1 MLAFGKTCF
10 PRSQQSPQTKLNGI
24 AYSVIFATR
33 AEPMKTLTRESY
45 ARRIERVVDYLIDHL
60 DGDVDLHRL
69 AEEAFLS
76 PYHFHRVYHAM
87 TGETVAESVR
97 RLRLHRAAVKL
108 ISSDIAIAVLSK
120 EAGYGSV
127 QVFNRAFREGYGT
140 PPAAYREKQARAQL
154 RNPSTRTSLSTEEN
168 SMYQVT
174 IRDVKPC
181 RIAALRPQ
189 GEYMNIGNAFER
201 LNVWAAGQGVL
212 DDKVRWFGIYYDDP
226 AATPT
231 AQLKSDACLAIAE
244 GVAPPAEYRVT
255 HTPGGRCAM
264 LVYTGP
270 YSDLEKP
277 YKWLFGDWLPKSGEE
292 PDDQPCF
299 EEYLNDARSVVPA
312 ELLTAIYV
320 PLKG

>member
-1 MLAFGKTCF
+1 
-10 PRSQQSPQTKLNGI
+10 
-24 AYSVIFATR
+24 
-33 AEPMKTLTRESY
+33 MKTLTRESY

-108 ISSDIAIAVLSK
+108 ISSDIAIAMLAK

-127 QVFNRAFREGYGT
+127 QAFNRAFRDGYGT

-154 RNPSTRTSLSTEEN
+154 RNPSTGTLPSTEEK
-168 SMYQVT
+168 SMYPIT

-181 RIAALRPQ
+181 RIVALRHQ

-201 LNVWAAGQGVL
+201 LNVWAAGLGLL

-226 AATPT
+226 AATP
-231 AQLKSDACLAIAE
+231 AADLKSGVPCHRGRRCPTGRIPHHAYPRRALRDA
-244 GVAPPAEYRVT
+244 GVYGAV
-255 HTPGGRCAM
+255 
-264 LVYTGP
+264 
-270 YSDLEKP
+270 
-277 YKWLFGDWLPKSGEE
+277 FGSGEAL
-292 PDDQPCF
+292 QMAVRR
-299 EEYLNDARSVVPA
+299 LAA
-312 ELLTAIYV
+312 EVGGGA
-320 PLKG
+320 G